1 VVDFENVQVFR
12 SDPKMGGGGLSV
24 VEFGKQKVS
33 AQITNRKLKDTAVV
47 FVERGSGTLT
57 TEESG
62 DMNVQGPSLFWLFPN
77 QLHSYGPDPDTMWLE
92 RWALFGGPM
101 IEEFRSTGLISPTHP
116 LVQLD
121 NVTEIAHT
129 FSVLHSEMLRRD
141 ALGWAAAAA
150 SIHRLVVQSATQSR
164 KANGIESAKQT
175 SVIGQLI
182 EKLAFEDLDISALSQ
197 KLEMS
202 PATLRR
208 KCIAAH
214 GLAPKPYQL
223 QLRIDRAKELL
234 TMTTTSI
241 EEVAAAVGY
250 EDSFY
255 FSRLFF
261 SRERRSPSE
270 FRKLHARR

>member
-1 VVDFENVQVFR
+1 VDFENVQVFR
-12 SDPKMGGGGLSV
+12 SDPQAGGGSLSV

-33 AQITNRKLKDTAVV
+33 AQIINRKLKDTAVV
-47 FVERGSGTLT
+47 LVENGIGTLT
-57 TEESG
+57 TQQG
-62 DMNVQGPSLFWLFPN
+62 GYLKVQGPSLFWLFPN
-77 QLHSYGPDPDTMWLE
+77 QLHTYGPDPKSTWLE
-92 RWALFGGPM
+92 RWALFRGSM
-101 IEEFRSTGLISPTHP
+101 VEEFKSKALISPVAP
-116 LVQLD
+116 LVQLE
-121 NVTEIAHT
+121 NFTEIAHT

-141 ALGWAAAAA
+141 ALGWAAASA
-150 SIHRLVVQSATQSR
+150 SIHRLVVQSASQARQAGVGAEENRASTIGKR
-164 KANGIESAKQT
+164 IE
-175 SVIGQLI
+175 
-182 EKLAFEDLDISALSQ
+182 ELAVAGLDMSTLSQ
-197 KLEMS
+197 ELEMS

-234 TMTTTSI
+234 TMTTKSI
-241 EEVAAAVGY
+241 EDVARTVGY
-250 EDSFY
+250 DDSFY